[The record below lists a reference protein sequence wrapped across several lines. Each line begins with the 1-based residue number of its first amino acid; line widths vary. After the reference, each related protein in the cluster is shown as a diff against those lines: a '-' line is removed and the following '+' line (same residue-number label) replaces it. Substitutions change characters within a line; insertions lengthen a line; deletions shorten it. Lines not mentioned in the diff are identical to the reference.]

1 MSLFDR
7 LTRLAKSGVD
17 EFVRALEGDDVEG
30 VQEAPAS
37 ALEQALEQ
45 ARTSATEC
53 ERAYRKL
60 ETEQAQYGSEMQ
72 KFEDLAAIQ
81 LSEGDEGAARASLEK
96 KVDLERKIARLQ
108 PMVDEGRNTAEGLKT
123 ELYAIQLRLDESNR
137 KMSELETRKRTVDAR
152 EALEKLREQLG
163 KESAQEADE
172 EDVLVREV
180 KVDLEKRLREL
191 EQPGAEFDR
200 VELQERLDAEIATL
214 RKKVVSDDKGTSD

>member
-1 MSLFDR
+1 
-7 LTRLAKSGVD
+7 
-17 EFVRALEGDDVEG
+17 
-30 VQEAPAS
+30 
-37 ALEQALEQ
+37 
-45 ARTSATEC
+45 
-53 ERAYRKL
+53 
-60 ETEQAQYGSEMQ
+60 
-72 KFEDLAAIQ
+72 
-81 LSEGDEGAARASLEK
+81 GAARASLEK

-200 VELQERLDAEIATL
+200 VELQERLDAEIETL
-214 RKKVVSDDKGTSD
+214 GEKNVSDDKGTND